1 MQQFDYCTDC
11 WFADSYTD
19 GSYDV
24 LKASYD
30 EDGACEYAESAG
42 DEVGQYVR
50 DLADRQDYEMDL
62 AERQDYYMELVR
74 EMNGSGDYFDDYYT
88 TSALHRELTEFG
100 L

>member
-1 MQQFDYCTDC
+1 MKMQQFDYCTDC

-30 EDGACEYAESAG
+30 EDGACEYAESSG

-50 DLADRQDYEMDL
+50 DLAD
-62 AERQDYYMELVR
+62 RQDYYMELVR

-88 TSALHRELTEFG
+88 TRVLHRELTEFG